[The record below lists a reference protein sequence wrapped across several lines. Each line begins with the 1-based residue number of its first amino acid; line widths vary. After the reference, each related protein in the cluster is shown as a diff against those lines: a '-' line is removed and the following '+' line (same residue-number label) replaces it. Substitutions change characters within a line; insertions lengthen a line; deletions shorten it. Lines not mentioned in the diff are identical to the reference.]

1 MRGVMLRTAGN
12 YASFHLRLQSALGS
26 LTSWLLAPLYFLFIK
41 FRGYRIRDLDKIRR
55 QWAGLLESHKGPWL
69 ICGNHLTLIDSVIM
83 IYALMSLG
91 RHVTEYSRLPWN
103 LPERANFQR
112 NVFLA
117 VLCYLAKCIPVSRG
131 GDREE
136 MQATLAKCNYLLGRQ
151 QILMVFPEGR
161 RSRSGRVDT
170 ENFSY
175 GVGRFLQDHPDCR
188 VLCVYLRGDAQALYG
203 DMPGRGETFTITM
216 DAFLPRMPDRQGLRV
231 QRDLA
236 GQIVHRLAQ
245 MEEEYFDQ
253 HRQRYCRFDQ
263 SGQHRE
269 KPGPALHCPRLHSG
283 RTGTD

>member
-1 MRGVMLRTAGN
+1 MSLAP
-12 YASFHLRLQSALGS
+12 AFQLRLQSVLGA
-26 LTSWLLAPLYFLFIK
+26 LTSWMLAPLYFLFIK
-41 FRGYRIRDLDKIRR
+41 FRGYRIRDLEHIRR
-55 QWAGLLESHKGPWL
+55 RWAGLMDGHRGPWL

-83 IYALMSLG
+83 IYALVSLG
-91 RHVTEYSRLPWN
+91 GHVMKFQRLPWN

-112 NVFLA
+112 SLFMT
-117 VLCYLAKCIPVSRG
+117 VLCYLSKCIPVSRG

-136 MQATLAKCNYLLGRQ
+136 MQATLAKCNYLLERRQ
-151 QILMVFPEGR
+151 IIMVFPEGG

-175 GVGRFLQDHPDCR
+175 GVGRFLQDHRDCR
-188 VLCVYLRGDAQALYG
+188 VLCVYMRGDGQATYG
-203 DMPGRGETFTITM
+203 DLPRRGDTFTVTM
-216 DAFLPRMPDRQGLRV
+216 DAFLPGIPAGQGLRA

-236 GQIVHRLAQ
+236 GRIVHRLAQ
-245 MEEEYFDQ
+245 MEEDYFDQ

-283 RTGTD
+283 GTGTD

>member
-1 MRGVMLRTAGN
+1 MTSAP
-12 YASFHLRLQSALGS
+12 AFHLRLQTALGS
-26 LTSWLLAPLYFLFIK
+26 LTSWLLAPLYFLFMK
-41 FRGYRIRDLDKIRR
+41 FRGYRIRDLDKVRR
-55 QWAGLLESHKGPWL
+55 QWAGLLENHRGPWL
-69 ICGNHLTLIDSVIM
+69 ICGNHLTLIDSIIM
-83 IYALMSLG
+83 IYALVSLG
-91 RHVTEYSRLPWN
+91 GHVTKFHRLPWN

-112 NVFLA
+112 SLFMTIM
-117 VLCYLAKCIPVSRG
+117 CYLSKCIPVNRG

-136 MQATLAKCNYLLGRQ
+136 MQATLAKCNYLLARQ
-151 QILMVFPEGR
+151 QILMVFPEGT

-188 VLCVYLRGDAQALYG
+188 VLCVYLRGDAQATYG
-203 DMPGRGETFTITM
+203 DLPRRGDTFTITM
-216 DAFLPRMPDRQGLRV
+216 DAFLPNVPDGQGLRA

-236 GQIVHRLAQ
+236 GQIVRRLAQ
-245 MEEEYFDQ
+245 MEEGYFDQ

-269 KPGPALHCPRLHSG
+269 KPGPAFHCPRLHSG

>member
-1 MRGVMLRTAGN
+1 MTSATA
-12 YASFHLRLQSALGS
+12 FQLRLQTALGS
-26 LTSWLLAPLYFLFIK
+26 LTSWLLAPLYFLFLRSW
-41 FRGYRIRDLDKIRR
+41 RGYRVRDLDKIRR
-55 QWAGLLESHKGPWL
+55 QWAGLTEGHKGPWL
-69 ICGNHLTLIDSVIM
+69 ICGNHLTLIDSLIL
-83 IYALMSLG
+83 IYALTSMG
-91 RHVTEYSRLPWN
+91 RHITEYSRLPWN

-112 NVFLA
+112 NIFLV

-136 MQATLAKCNYLLGRQ
+136 MQATLAKCNYLLEGQ

-188 VLCVYLRGDAQALYG
+188 VLCVYLRGDAQKLYS
-203 DMPGRGETFTITM
+203 DMPNRGETFTITM
-216 DAFLPRMPDRQGLRV
+216 DAFLPRMPDRQGLRA

-236 GQIVHRLAQ
+236 GQIVQRLAQ

-263 SGQHRE
+263 FGQRRE

-283 RTGTD
+283 GTGTD